1 MGTVTLRLRDHF
13 YKYNKADH
21 QVATDQLLR
30 VKFAFVYCM
39 LTWKFKWVYTLRHL
53 LLIHLNST
61 LRLKDLCKS
70 YKRWSD
76 LVRKRLWKTSRA
88 IIFLR
93 ANLESISCH
102 ATCKRV
108 KLKILITGVEI
119 HYRLPPYKLLSPICL
134 RWLAD
139 SRSTFVHVNGPVV
152 RLLFSNLHTSCPI
165 RIVSRVGNKNNDKTT
180 STRNHLSSFGD
191 TVLEIHVNYN

>member
-1 MGTVTLRLRDHF
+1 MIISINITKSITNLRPIS
-13 YKYNKADH
+13 
-21 QVATDQLLR
+21 
-30 VKFAFVYCM
+30 YCY
-39 LTWKFKWVYTLRHL
+39 LGQIRLCL
-53 LLIHLNST
+53 LLVNLAVQMSLDVKTASFYSFKRT

-76 LVRKRLWKTSRA
+76 LVRKRLRRTSRA

-102 ATCKRV
+102 ATCWRV
-108 KLKILITGVEI
+108 KSKILITGVEI
-119 HYRLPPYKLLSPICL
+119 HYRLPPYKPLSPLCL

-139 SRSTFVHVNGPVV
+139 SPSTFVHVNGPVV

-165 RIVSRVGNKNNDKTT
+165 RIVSRVGNKNNGKTT
-180 STRNHLSSFGD
+180 STCHHLSSFGD
-191 TVLEIHVNYN
+191 TVLEIHVNYSQGF